1 MTAGP
6 GGLLHPP
13 HANILIEVRER
24 ERKTLLLHVGSL
36 HFSRRER

>member
-24 ERKTLLLHVGSL
+24 EEDTASA
-36 HFSRRER
+36 RRQLAF